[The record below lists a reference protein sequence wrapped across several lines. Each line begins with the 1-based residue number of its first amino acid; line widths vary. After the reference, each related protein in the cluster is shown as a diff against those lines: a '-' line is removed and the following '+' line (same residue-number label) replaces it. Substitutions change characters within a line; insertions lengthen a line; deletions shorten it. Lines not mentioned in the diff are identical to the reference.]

1 LPKIDGYKPKDI
13 FNVNETALFYNLQPS
28 KTLTYKGDSSHGG
41 TKSKKRATVLLGC
54 NNNGTD
60 KLSPL
65 VTEHSA
71 TFQICKKYPHQI
83 HSKFHSWMT
92 SVTFEEFLM
101 YLEHQRGAKNRKILP
116 FMDQCAAHPRDTTAL
131 KNIKVIVAPQ
141 TVLHKF
147 DFNNEYD
154 QGSKKYKSSVFLCFP

>member
-1 LPKIDGYKPKDI
+1 
-13 FNVNETALFYNLQPS
+13 
-28 KTLTYKGDSSHGG
+28 
-41 TKSKKRATVLLGC
+41 
-54 NNNGTD
+54 
-60 KLSPL
+60 
-65 VTEHSA
+65 
-71 TFQICKKYPHQI
+71 
-83 HSKFHSWMT
+83 
-92 SVTFEEFLM
+92 M

-154 QGSKKYKSSVFLCFP
+154 QGSKKYKSSVFLCFPWFYTFLILQFFSKVYMMM